1 MYSYT
6 KTLTKYL
13 RQLNPINIF
22 EWGPERSTK
31 LILDN
36 ISSDSTLTSVEHDS
50 YYYDKIK
57 NELAD
62 PRWTI
67 HNIKVSGRVSQ
78 YAHIIKKYPKM
89 DLIFVDGR
97 RRVEC
102 IFAALT
108 SITPTGVI
116 ILHDSNR
123 KSYTEIINPFIE
135 PIENVDNTLVFRS
148 KFNLA

>member
-13 RQLNPINIF
+13 KQINPVNIF
-22 EWGPERSTK
+22 EWGPGRSTK

-36 ISSDSTLTSVEHDS
+36 ISTDSILTSIEHDS
-50 YYYDKIK
+50 FYYDKIK
-57 NELAD
+57 RELND
-62 PRWTI
+62 PRWAI

-89 DLIFVDGR
+89 DIIFIDGR

-102 IFAALT
+102 VFAALS
-108 SITPTGVI
+108 SITSSGVI

-123 KSYTEIINPFIE
+123 KSYTDIINPFIDT
-135 PIENVDNTLVFRS
+135 IENIDNTLVFRNR
-148 KFNLA
+148 FNLA